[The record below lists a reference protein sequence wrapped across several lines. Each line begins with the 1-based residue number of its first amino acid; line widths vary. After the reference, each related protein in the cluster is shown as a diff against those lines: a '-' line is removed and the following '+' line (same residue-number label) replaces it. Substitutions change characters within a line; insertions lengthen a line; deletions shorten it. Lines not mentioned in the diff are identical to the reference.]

1 MELKPATWASR
12 VSGSRLGVQLDAK
25 NAMEMV
31 DAPAT
36 AQCTASVPVA
46 AQVTASTRRTT
57 PQASLACCSAPPL
70 GALSVVLDPSHC
82 VHLAIR
88 PFILCLLAA
97 EHRSANR
104 AAAAG
109 SKADWT
115 KFNPWVSGGEAPHSL
130 LPLSSPLAR
139 LPLFSLC
146 SSLPR
151 SFSTSYHLML
161 AGIAAHPFAAVV
173 GYGVGVGYGDGGMRS
188 EHQGAH
194 RVLGLVV
201 RTCSSMHDS
210 DIHTVLMRA
219 LWMIFRRRACAQRVA
234 VR

>member
-1 MELKPATWASR
+1 MWHRPVVLPGRVRRGGPRRSPTHASSVVHISSPFRSRADVRARMELKPATWASR

-70 GALSVVLDPSHC
+70 GALSVLDPSHC

-130 LPLSSPLAR
+130 LPLASPLAR
-139 LPLFSLC
+139 LPPSFLSVALSPALSL
-146 SSLPR
+146 
-151 SFSTSYHLML
+151 
-161 AGIAAHPFAAVV
+161 
-173 GYGVGVGYGDGGMRS
+173 
-188 EHQGAH
+188 
-194 RVLGLVV
+194 
-201 RTCSSMHDS
+201 
-210 DIHTVLMRA
+210 
-219 LWMIFRRRACAQRVA
+219 RRNI
-234 VR
+234 